1 MDEMEREALRR
12 AEKMR
17 GAFYSDRNVHK
28 ESSKPKPKETTTDEN
43 KSSEKLKDKKVN
55 IPKQSQNKP
64 KEKQGDILEADRL
77 RAEKQKELNDL
88 TMQEFENIDETY
100 SMKIGHTD
108 NKVKAF
114 QDQIL
119 I

>member
-28 ESSKPKPKETTTDEN
+28 ESSKPKTKETTTNEN
-43 KSSEKLKDKKVN
+43 KSSEKPKDKKVN

-64 KEKQGDILEADRL
+64 KEKQGNIFDTLLKDKEATIIILMIFFLYD
-77 RAEKQKELNDL
+77 
-88 TMQEFENIDETY
+88 
-100 SMKIGHTD
+100 D
-108 NKVKAF
+108 NC
-114 QDQIL
+114 DPML
-119 I
+119 IMALIYLLL